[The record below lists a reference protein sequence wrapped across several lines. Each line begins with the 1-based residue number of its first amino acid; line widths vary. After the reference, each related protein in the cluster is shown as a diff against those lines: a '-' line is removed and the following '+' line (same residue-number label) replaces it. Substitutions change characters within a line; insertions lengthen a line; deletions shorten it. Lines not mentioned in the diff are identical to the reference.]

1 MVITRVFQL
10 FFNPPSLWSQRE
22 FSATFVPYSR
32 HYYAKA
38 IFILTGGFNQAIRH
52 SRRSGNPEPTS
63 CAKTVLSAKTRR
75 VDSPISHL
83 DHSCGPAS
91 GWMGKRVLDSRC
103 GENDRGQIK
112 GPVVT
117 TPTDTDDIQP
127 AGVDLHLDHRIPVL
141 ASSRLTPA
149 AKRLDSSQRLGS
161 KYQGWT
167 EPTAGRF
174 YHDLTDASGNS
185 P

>member
-1 MVITRVFQL
+1 MALSDRTILQELDQGRTVITRVFQL
-10 FFNPPSLWSQRE
+10 LFDPPSLLSQRE

-32 HYYAKA
+32 HYYAKAIFAKA

-52 SRRSGNPEPTS
+52 SRRSGNPEPPS

-83 DHSCGPAS
+83 DHSCRPAS
-91 GWMGKRVLDSRC
+91 GWTGKRALDSRC

-117 TPTDTDDIQP
+117 TPLDPDNSQP
-127 AGVDLHLDHRIPVL
+127 AGADLHLDLKILVFTY
-141 ASSRLTPA
+141 SRPA
-149 AKRLDSSQRLGS
+149 AAATS
-161 KYQGWT
+161 
-167 EPTAGRF
+167 
-174 YHDLTDASGNS
+174 
-185 P
+185 